1 MHPHQHLLLGLGL
14 TLVFLVPVSCYAQA
28 APSGP
33 NATNAT
39 IASANALRISGK
51 ASEAKAAI
59 GTALAATTLAR
70 IDRAALLAT
79 MADLGIATKD
89 DAAVI
94 KAGVELR
101 DDAQA
106 PIAVRRD
113 VSEKLAKYFFARG
126 DLDRAKNWA
135 LSATLFCSR
144 DQGLTAITPMVL
156 GDTQLSDEQCEDALN
171 ATTKRSGSS
180 RGKESRSIYEQI
192 GLGIPFIVGFGI
204 FIYFAAKFEKRPAC
218 CASAG
223 RAAHARYEI
232 EPCGIPPPTL
242 EEHEGRLFPPE
253 QFPFTRGGMSLASLF
268 FRRREIFASRLQ
280 PVARRSG
287 RSHNCSIL

>member
-144 DQGLTAITPMVL
+144 DQDLTAITPMVL
-156 GDTQLSDEQCEDALN
+156 GDTQLSDEQCEDALT
-171 ATTKRSGSS
+171 ATATRSGSS
-180 RGKESRSIYEQI
+180 RGKESRSIYE
-192 GLGIPFIVGFGI
+192 
-204 FIYFAAKFEKRPAC
+204 
-218 CASAG
+218 
-223 RAAHARYEI
+223 
-232 EPCGIPPPTL
+232 
-242 EEHEGRLFPPE
+242 
-253 QFPFTRGGMSLASLF
+253 
-268 FRRREIFASRLQ
+268 
-280 PVARRSG
+280 
-287 RSHNCSIL
+287 